1 MVPGISSDIISGMFS
16 WHTLFDIYSDKSFHF
31 PPGSVS
37 GILSDIFWNSIWHFY
52 FADILSGRV
61 FGSGEL
67 RKVQERGVLLGSDE
81 PRTATSRRQRRWIW
95 PADVEAGEEGG
106 KAGRKEEGRKE
117 EGKKEARVG
126 RKRGRE
132 ASRKEETKE
141 GMKEGMKEGRK
152 QWKKDGR
159 KLARP
164 AVKT

>member
-1 MVPGISSDIISGMFS
+1 MVPGISFDIISGMFS

-37 GILSDIFWNSIWHFY
+37 GILS
-52 FADILSGRV
+52 GRV

-67 RKVQERGVLLGSDE
+67 RKVQERGVLLGSGE

-132 ASRKEETKE
+132 ASRKEETKD
-141 GMKEGMKEGRK
+141 GMKEARK